1 MIYRAARPA
10 AGADDE
16 KLLEWLGIS
25 RTPKKVLSEVT
36 YFTCLKMLSETLAK
50 MPIKFYQQTDRGVEE
65 AETNKAYEL
74 LKTRPN
80 PQMTPSTFWATV
92 ENNRNH
98 YGNAYVWIRREFNR
112 MMYGGEIEIK
122 DLWIMPSADTT
133 IVIDDKGVFGDSG
146 DIYYWYTDKYSGE
159 SYIFPSGDVLHFK
172 TSMTFDGY
180 SGAPVREI
188 LKATIEGGLES
199 QNFLNNLYKGG
210 LTARA
215 VLQYALETLV
225 NVEPVKTLSGSRV
238 IERYADQTPFDNI
251 DEAAEFPDVSTPQFE
266 KVDYKVKKK
275 GGILK
280 ITQELL
286 DDTAEN
292 IISYLKKWIAKK
304 AKATRNFLIVAKI
317 REITTDAEVA
327 VDSLDDLKKIF
338 NVLLDPA
345 IALTAGVVT
354 NQDGYNWLDSLK
366 DKDGKYILQPDP
378 TKPTSTLLFGKYP
391 VKKVSNRT
399 MPSKT
404 TDGGY
409 KVPIVCGDLKE
420 AITIFDR
427 ETLTIDISSSAG
439 KLWETDQ
446 TGIKVRERLDIKAID
461 EEAIVMAEH
470 TIKTTTDVQ
479 QTAAQSATEETKTYT
494 QAEIEKMSRENIIA
508 LGTQLGYTMTTTA
521 SDEKSAVVADF
532 MAQQTAAQN
541 K

>member
-1 MIYRAARPA
+1 MNEELKKMLDSINAKKQEVKDLCKAGKIEDAATAKEELKKLQAQFDLVYDLDVTKTEGMGEKAA
-10 AGADDE
+10 AGAAKTIADKAKNIAGAFVNAIKAAVGKGE
-16 KLLEWLGIS
+16 
-25 RTPKKVLSEVT
+25 LSTE
-36 YFTCLKMLSETLAK
+36 
-50 MPIKFYQQTDRGVEE
+50 
-65 AETNKAYEL
+65 
-74 LKTRPN
+74 
-80 PQMTPSTFWATV
+80 
-92 ENNRNH
+92 
-98 YGNAYVWIRREFNR
+98 
-112 MMYGGEIEIK
+112 
-122 DLWIMPSADTT
+122 
-133 IVIDDKGVFGDSG
+133 DK
-146 DIYYWYTDKYSGE
+146 
-159 SYIFPSGDVLHFK
+159 
-172 TSMTFDGY
+172 
-180 SGAPVREI
+180 EI
-188 LKATIEGGLES
+188 LNSMNEGKDED
-199 QNFLNNLYKGG
+199 GG
-210 LTARA
+210 LTVPKDIKTA
-215 VLQYALETLV
+215 VKELRRSEDALETLV

-304 AKATRNFLIVAKI
+304 AKVT
-317 REITTDAEVA
+317 

-409 KVPIVCGDLKE
+409 KVPIACGDLKE

-479 QTAAQSATEETKTYT
+479 QTAAQSAAEETKTYT